1 MRSMEVLLPAAAR
14 QTEVM
19 TTTWDGVAVS
29 SDPPSG
35 ASVVVYRRADRSV
48 EYLLL
53 HRAHSGPRFEGD
65 WAWTP
70 PSGARQ
76 PGEDIVECA
85 RRELLE
91 ETGLCLDITRTNA
104 GDTGWVVFAAEAPAD
119 AEITLDAEHDRYG
132 WLTLDEALART
143 APARPQM
150 FLRSASHEIAY

>member
-1 MRSMEVLLPAAAR
+1 
-14 QTEVM
+14 M

-29 SDPPSG
+29 SDPPAG
-35 ASVVVYRRADRSV
+35 AAVVVYRRAGREV

-91 ETGLCLDITRTNA
+91 ETGLCLKLTRTNV
-104 GDTGWVVFAAEAPAD
+104 GDANWVVFTAEASAD
-119 AEITLDAEHDRYG
+119 AKITLNEEHDRYD
-132 WLTLDEALART
+132 WLMLDEALSRT
-143 APARPQM
+143 APSRPQR
-150 FLRSASHEIAY
+150 FLRSASHEIAF